1 MTRHPG
7 DVATLADAV
16 RAGSRA
22 HLAQAITLVESR
34 RVDDRSRARELL
46 AALRDHSPQTCRI
59 GVSGIPGVGKSS
71 FIETLGRHLIDRG
84 HRVGVLAIDP
94 SSVRTG
100 GSVLGDKTRMPSLAV
115 DSRAFVRPSPTAGT
129 LGGVARTTAQTMT
142 LVEAAGFDV
151 VIVETVGIGQSEF
164 AVASMVDTFLL
175 LALAR
180 SGDQLQ
186 GIKKGVLEVADIVA
200 VNKADGEHVVEA
212 RSAARDLRQALHVV
226 GQPEGAWRPVVTTCS
241 ALTGAGVEEVWQAV
255 QAHREFHGAAEIRR
269 RRAVQQWSFV
279 HTLVADELTDRL
291 RRSAAVS
298 ETQEAVR
305 AEVLDGRLSAGE
317 AADLLLAAFDS
328 DSAHSREKRTGR

>member
-1 MTRHPG
+1 MTRTTPT
-7 DVATLADAV
+7 VEELAEAV
-16 RAGSRA
+16 RAGSRS
-22 HLAQAITLVESR
+22 HLARAITLIESR
-34 RVDDRSRARELL
+34 RVDDRARARELL
-46 AALRDHSPQTCRI
+46 VALRSHPVETCRI

-71 FIETLGRHLIDRG
+71 FIETLGRHLIDLG

-115 DSRAFVRPSPTAGT
+115 DARAFVRPSPTAGT

-200 VNKADGEHVVEA
+200 VNKADGDHLVEA

-241 ALTGAGVEEVWQAV
+241 ALTGAGVDGVWKAV
-255 QAHREFHGAAEIRR
+255 QDHRAFHGPEEIRR
-269 RRAVQQWSFV
+269 RRASQQWSFV
-279 HTLVADELTDRL
+279 HTLVTDELTDRL
-291 RRSAAVS
+291 RRSTAVA
-298 ETQEAVR
+298 QLQDAVR
-305 AEVLDGRLSAGE
+305 VEVLAGRLGAGE
-317 AADLLLAAFDS
+317 AADLLLAAFD
-328 DSAHSREKRTGR
+328 GRPPGGTRP